1 MSDTDE
7 LPLLS
12 GDTRLAVTREGG
24 FAYLPGLAA
33 PREIDCD
40 RLTPL
45 QWARLDAGLRAL
57 VALPEAERMS
67 PDGRF
72 FRLTLSS
79 RRTGQP
85 HWQRCLD
92 EPHAPAWLV
101 RLWRDGHA
109 ALDEEM
115 PSS

>member
-1 MSDTDE
+1 MSHTE
-7 LPLLS
+7 LPVLS
-12 GDTRLAVTREGG
+12 GDTRLGVAREGG

-57 VALPEAERMS
+57 ATLPEAAHTS

-79 RRTGQP
+79 RCTGES

-92 EPHAPAWLV
+92 ESHAPAWLV

-109 ALDEEM
+109 VLDEEA

>member
-1 MSDTDE
+1 MSHAE
-7 LPLLS
+7 LPVLS
-12 GDTRLAVTREGG
+12 GDTRLEVVREGG

-45 QWARLDAGLRAL
+45 QWVRLDAGLQAL
-57 VALPEAERMS
+57 AGLPEAARTP

-85 HWQRCLD
+85 HWQRCFD
-92 EPHAPAWLV
+92 EPHAPAWLI
-101 RLWRDGHA
+101 RLWQDGHA
-109 ALDEEM
+109 ALDEEA
-115 PSS
+115 PLS